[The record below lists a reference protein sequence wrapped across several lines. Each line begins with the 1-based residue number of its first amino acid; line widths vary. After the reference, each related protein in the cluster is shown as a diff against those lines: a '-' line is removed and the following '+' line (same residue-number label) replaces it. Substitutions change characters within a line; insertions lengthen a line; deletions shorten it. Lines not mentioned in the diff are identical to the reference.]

1 LLLVEERARAQVS
14 TVGALQVPIN
24 MNENHDIGTKFD
36 LQTPLLSSSQKE
48 EVDESRFPTLDE
60 SEAESRSRNQE
71 AHRLTNRSDTAESF
85 LRHSHSHSS
94 SSSIDRINYV
104 HQASFTSNRILPRD
118 APFYQSKV
126 REKGRYR
133 YNFVYIRG

>member
-1 LLLVEERARAQVS
+1 
-14 TVGALQVPIN
+14 